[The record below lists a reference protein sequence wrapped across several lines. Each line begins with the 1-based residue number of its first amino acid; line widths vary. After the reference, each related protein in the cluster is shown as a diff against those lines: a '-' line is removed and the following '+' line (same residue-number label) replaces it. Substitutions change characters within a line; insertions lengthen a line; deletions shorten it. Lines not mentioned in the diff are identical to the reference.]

1 MTPLQLAARIVE
13 RSDDDTPA
21 DMVLRQ
27 TLFRRRGLSPAD
39 AEWVSRAVFSF
50 FRWFRW
56 LDPARP
62 TEDRVQEAVGLAE
75 RFAGD
80 PSSFSDGELIANALP
95 DWVANHVSVT
105 PELVRALQTE
115 PALWLRCRPQFTEE
129 TGFRLRDVEPGPLPD
144 SYRYFGSQ
152 DLYLDRGFQSGAFEI
167 QDLASQAVGLVC
179 NPRPPEIWWDTCAG
193 EGGKTLHLSSLLNGR
208 SLVWASD
215 RAAWRLDR
223 LRQRAGR
230 ARVFNY
236 RAVHWDGGEN
246 PPTKTRFD
254 GILVDAPCSGLGT
267 WGRNPHSRWT
277 TTENDVLELSEIQK
291 RILNN
296 VADSLKP
303 GGRLIYSACTF
314 TGAETALVAEW
325 FTNERPEFETEAV
338 MNPFLPD
345 DPPVTEMQLWPQET
359 GGNGMFI
366 AAWRKT

>member
-1 MTPLQLAARIVE
+1 
-13 RSDDDTPA
+13 
-21 DMVLRQ
+21 
-27 TLFRRRGLSPAD
+27 
-39 AEWVSRAVFSF
+39 
-50 FRWFRW
+50 
-56 LDPARP
+56 
-62 TEDRVQEAVGLAE
+62 
-75 RFAGD
+75 
-80 PSSFSDGELIANALP
+80 
-95 DWVANHVSVT
+95 
-105 PELVRALQTE
+105 
-115 PALWLRCRPQFTEE
+115 
-129 TGFRLRDVEPGPLPD
+129 
-144 SYRYFGSQ
+144 
-152 DLYLDRGFQSGAFEI
+152 
-167 QDLASQAVGLVC
+167 
-179 NPRPPEIWWDTCAG
+179 
-193 EGGKTLHLSSLLNGR
+193 
-208 SLVWASD
+208 
-215 RAAWRLDR
+215 
-223 LRQRAGR
+223 
-230 ARVFNY
+230 VFNY

-314 TGAETALVAEW
+314 TGAETALVAER